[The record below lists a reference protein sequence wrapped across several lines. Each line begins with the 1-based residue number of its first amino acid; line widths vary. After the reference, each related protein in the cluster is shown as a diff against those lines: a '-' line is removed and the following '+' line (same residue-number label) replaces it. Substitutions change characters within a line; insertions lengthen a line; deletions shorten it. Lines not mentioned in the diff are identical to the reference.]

1 MSFLGFAILFSVA
14 AGMLG
19 RAALTA
25 RNDEPHASL
34 AQVISCVAYL
44 ALMVGGPLPL
54 MVAWSTVRALQFCFL
69 PTASQAERHNYY
81 PEGVL
86 PYFVALV
93 ALFEIAIWCLFQL
106 VR

>member
-1 MSFLGFAILFSVA
+1 MSVA
-14 AGMLG
+14 GIFILICVTATLGG
-19 RAALTA
+19 RAALSA
-25 RNDEPHASL
+25 RNDEPHESY

-44 ALMVGGPLPL
+44 ALLVGGPLPL